1 MIFVLCVFHQY
12 IERGVKRT
20 LDRIVWTQP
29 NPWPDIRMTTSVYV
43 YGQLEVLQNA
53 NNIEQLL
60 PQHSHKKRLNDYESV
75 MGN

>member
-1 MIFVLCVFHQY
+1 MA
-12 IERGVKRT
+12 
-20 LDRIVWTQP
+20 
-29 NPWPDIRMTTSVYV
+29 TSVYV

-75 MGN
+75 IGNFD